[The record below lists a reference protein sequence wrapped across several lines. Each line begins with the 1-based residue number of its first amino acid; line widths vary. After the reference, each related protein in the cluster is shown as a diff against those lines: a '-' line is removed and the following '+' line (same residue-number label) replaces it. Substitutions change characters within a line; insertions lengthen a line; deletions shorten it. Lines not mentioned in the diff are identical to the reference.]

1 MSSTWH
7 NVRYLVCHMKHRQY
21 AKRTDHNQKEIIYGL
36 RRAGCETEPITGCSG
51 MCDLLVAFRGRLFL
65 LEIKNPETKGKVNE
79 WQIAFHKRYPVSVV
93 HSLEEALVA
102 VGLKNDHS

>member
-1 MSSTWH
+1 M
-7 NVRYLVCHMKHRQY
+7 
-21 AKRTDHNQKEIIYGL
+21 
-36 RRAGCETEPITGCSG
+36 P
-51 MCDLLVAFRGRLFL
+51 DLLVALAGRLFL

-79 WQIAFHKRYPVSVV
+79 WQIAFHKRYPVTVV

>member
-1 MSSTWH
+1 
-7 NVRYLVCHMKHRQY
+7 MKHRQY

-36 RRAGCETEPITGCSG
+36 RRAGCETEPITGCPG